1 MSKRIQVT
9 FTKEQ
14 WSMIEKFRGILGES
28 DAELIRNIVLIWL
41 SEKSIITTKIKKD
54 MDDENGHKNQS

>member
-14 WSMIEKFRGILGES
+14 WSVIEKFRGILGES

-54 MDDENGHKNQS
+54 MDDENGNKN

>member
-41 SEKSIITTKIKKD
+41 SEKSIITTKIKKE
-54 MDDENGHKNQS
+54 MDDENGNRN